1 MFQKGLSYLGVFFLT
16 TLSFLPLGFLYL
28 LADIFYVLI
37 YHVFGYRKKVVR
49 ENLLNSFPEKNL
61 EEIIAI
67 EKRFFKY
74 LASLMFEVIKMRSIS
89 AKELNKR
96 VKFKNVDLVEAYL
109 KNNESV
115 LFCSSHYG
123 NYEWVCMAI
132 GMTFSGQ
139 HHPIYKP
146 LSNEIFDNWF
156 LKMRSRYGNQ
166 MISMRQTIRAIQSTK
181 HYPTMFTFGSDQAPS
196 KEDSQYWTTLLH
208 QEAAIQLGVEKI
220 AKKTNRPV
228 FYLKTSYL
236 KRGYY
241 EVDCV
246 PICLDPKNTAE
257 FEITELH
264 TRFLE
269 DFIKEEPAYW
279 LWSHRRWKYKQE
291 KPVRK
296 TVQEIKTDGKVLQ
309 SEL

>member
-16 TLSFLPLGFLYL
+16 TISFLPLGFLYL

-61 EEIIAI
+61 EEIKAI

-166 MISMRQTIRAIQSTK
+166 MVSMRQTIRAIQSTK

-296 TVQEIKTDGKVLQ
+296 TEQEIKTDGKVLQ

>member
-1 MFQKGLSYLGVFFLT
+1 MFQKRLSYLGVFFLT
-16 TLSFLPLGFLYL
+16 TLSLMPLRFLYL
-28 LADIFYVLI
+28 LADISYVLI
-37 YHVFGYRKKVVR
+37 YHVFGYRRKVVR
-49 ENLLNSFPEKNL
+49 QNLLNSFPEKNL
-61 EEIIAI
+61 KEIIAI
-67 EKRFFKY
+67 EKEFFKY
-74 LASLMFEVIKMRSIS
+74 LTSLIFEVIKMRSIS
-89 AKELNKR
+89 TKELNKR

-115 LFCSSHYG
+115 IFCSSHYG

-146 LSNEIFDNWF
+146 LNNEIFDDWF

-166 MISMRQTIRAIQSTK
+166 MVSMRQTIRVIQSTK

-196 KEDSQYWTTLLH
+196 KEDSQYWTTLLN
-208 QEAAIQLGVEKI
+208 QQASIQLGVEKI

-228 FYLKTSYL
+228 FYLKISYL

-246 PICLDPKNTAE
+246 PICLDPRNTAE

-279 LWSHRRWKYKQE
+279 LWSHRRWKYKPE
-291 KPVRK
+291 KQVRK
-296 TVQEIKTDGKVLQ
+296 GLSKDHVAEPIDC
-309 SEL
+309 

>member
-1 MFQKGLSYLGVFFLT
+1 
-16 TLSFLPLGFLYL
+16 
-28 LADIFYVLI
+28 
-37 YHVFGYRKKVVR
+37 
-49 ENLLNSFPEKNL
+49 
-61 EEIIAI
+61 
-67 EKRFFKY
+67 
-74 LASLMFEVIKMRSIS
+74 
-89 AKELNKR
+89 
-96 VKFKNVDLVEAYL
+96 
-109 KNNESV
+109 
-115 LFCSSHYG
+115 
-123 NYEWVCMAI
+123 
-132 GMTFSGQ
+132 
-139 HHPIYKP
+139 
-146 LSNEIFDNWF
+146 
-156 LKMRSRYGNQ
+156 
-166 MISMRQTIRAIQSTK
+166 
-181 HYPTMFTFGSDQAPS
+181 MFTFGSDQAPS

-208 QEAAIQLGVEKI
+208 QDAAIQLGVEKI

-279 LWSHRRWKYKQE
+279 LWSYRRWKYKPG
-291 KPVRK
+291 KLVRK
-296 TVQEIKTDGKVLQ
+296 TEQQTKMDGKILQ

>member
-16 TLSFLPLGFLYL
+16 TLSLLPLRFLYL

-37 YHVFGYRKKVVR
+37 YYVFGYRRKVVR
-49 ENLLNSFPEKNL
+49 ENLLNSFPEKKID
-61 EEIIAI
+61 EIIAI
-67 EKRFFKY
+67 EKRYFKY
-74 LASLMFEVIKMRSIS
+74 LASLVFEVIKMRSIS
-89 AKELNKR
+89 EKELNKR

-146 LSNEIFDNWF
+146 LSDEIFDNWF

-166 MISMRQTIRAIQSTK
+166 MVSMRQTIRAIQSTK

-208 QEAAIQLGVEKI
+208 QEASIQLGVEKI

-246 PICLDPKNTAE
+246 PICLDPKNTKE

-264 TRFLE
+264 THFLE

-279 LWSHRRWKYKQE
+279 LWSHRRWKYKPE
-291 KPVRK
+291 KPFRK
-296 TVQEIKTDGKVLQ
+296 SSSKDYATEDIEG
-309 SEL
+309 

>member
-1 MFQKGLSYLGVFFLT
+1 MFEKAFSYLGIFFLT
-16 TLSFLPLGFLYL
+16 TLSLLPLSFLYL

-37 YHVFGYRKKVVR
+37 YYVFGYRKKVVR
-49 ENLLNSFPEKNL
+49 ENLLNSFPEKKMA
-61 EEIIAI
+61 EIIVI

-74 LASLMFEVIKMRSIS
+74 LASLIFEIIKMKSIS
-89 AKELNKR
+89 ARELKKR

-115 LFCSSHYG
+115 LFCSSHYA

-132 GMTFSGQ
+132 GMAFSGQ
-139 HHPIYKP
+139 HYPIYKP
-146 LSNEIFDNWF
+146 LSNELFDNWF
-156 LKMRSRYGNQ
+156 LRMRSRFGNQ
-166 MISMRQTIRAIQSTK
+166 MISMRQTIRAIQSSK
-181 HYPTMFTFGSDQAPS
+181 NQATMFTFGSDQAPS
-196 KEDSQYWTTLLH
+196 KEDSQYWTTLLN
-208 QEAAIQLGVEKI
+208 QEASIQLGIEKI

-228 FYLKTSYL
+228 FYLKIKYI

-246 PICLDPKNTAE
+246 PICLAPMSTAE

-269 DFIKEEPAYW
+269 DLIREEPAYW
-279 LWSHRRWKYKQE
+279 LWSHRRWKYKPE
-291 KPVRK
+291 KSLSKSLPK
-296 TVQEIKTDGKVLQ
+296 DHFAENIDG
-309 SEL
+309 

>member
-296 TVQEIKTDGKVLQ
+296 SEQEIKTDGKVLQ

>member
-1 MFQKGLSYLGVFFLT
+1 MFKKAFPYLGIYFLKS
-16 TLSFLPLGFLYL
+16 LSLLPLGFLYL
-28 LADIFYVLI
+28 LSNVFYLLI
-37 YHVFGYRKKVVR
+37 YRVFGYRKKVVR
-49 ENLLNSFPEKNL
+49 ENLLNSFPEKGI

-67 EKRFFKY
+67 EKKFYKYFSDLFF
-74 LASLMFEVIKMRSIS
+74 EIIKMQSIS
-89 AKELNKR
+89 KKELNKR
-96 VKFKNVDLVEAYL
+96 VRFKNVDLVEAYL
-109 KNNESV
+109 KNNESA
-115 LFCSSHYG
+115 LFCASHYA
-123 NYEWVCMAI
+123 NYEWVCMSI

-139 HHPIYKP
+139 HYPIYKP
-146 LSNEIFDNWF
+146 LSNKVFDNWF

-181 HYPTMFTFGSDQAPS
+181 HYPSMFTFGSDQAPS
-196 KEDSQYWTTLLH
+196 KEDSQYWTTLLN
-208 QEAAIQLGVEKI
+208 QEASIQLGLEKI

-228 FYLKTSYL
+228 FFLKTSYV

-246 PICLDPKNTAE
+246 PISLNPADTAE

-279 LWSHRRWKYKQE
+279 LWSHRRWKYKPE

-296 TVQEIKTDGKVLQ
+296 SPSKDLKEENIEG
-309 SEL
+309 

>member
-1 MFQKGLSYLGVFFLT
+1 MIKRALSHIGVFVLT
-16 TLSFLPLGFLYL
+16 VLSLLPLQILYL
-28 LADIFYVLI
+28 FANGAYVLL
-37 YHVFGYRKKVVR
+37 YYVFGYRKKVVR
-49 ENLLNSFPEKNL
+49 QNLMNSFPEKKL

-67 EKRFFKY
+67 EKKFFKY
-74 LASLMFEVIKMRSIS
+74 FSSLIFEVIKMRSIS
-89 AKELNKR
+89 SKELDKR

-132 GMTFSGQ
+132 GMTFSGL

-208 QEAAIQLGVEKI
+208 QEASIQLGVEKI

-257 FEITELH
+257 FEITEIH
-264 TRFLE
+264 THFLE
-269 DFIKEEPAYW
+269 DLIKEEPAYW
-279 LWSHRRWKYKQE
+279 LWSHRRWKYKPE
-291 KPVRK
+291 KSVRK
-296 TVQEIKTDGKVLQ
+296 TEQEPKTDGKILQ

>member
-1 MFQKGLSYLGVFFLT
+1 MFEKTFSYLGIYFLKA
-16 TLSFLPLGFLYL
+16 LSLLPLGFLYL
-28 LADIFYVLI
+28 LSNIFYVLI
-37 YHVFGYRKKVVR
+37 YRVFGYRKKVVR
-49 ENLLNSFPEKNL
+49 ENLLNSFPEKKV
-61 EEIIAI
+61 EEIVAI
-67 EKRFFKY
+67 EKKFYKY
-74 LASLMFEVIKMRSIS
+74 FCDLVFEIIKLKSIS

-123 NYEWVCMAI
+123 NYEWVCMCI

-139 HHPIYKP
+139 HYPIYKP
-146 LSNEIFDNWF
+146 LSNGIFDDWF

-181 HYPTMFTFGSDQAPS
+181 HYASMFTFGSDQAPS
-196 KEDSQYWTTLLH
+196 KEDSQYWTTLLN
-208 QEAAIQLGVEKI
+208 QEASIQLGLEKI
-220 AKKTNRPV
+220 ARKTNRPV
-228 FYLKTSYL
+228 FYLKTSYV
-236 KRGYY
+236 KQGYY

-246 PICLDPKNTAE
+246 PISLTPASTAE

-269 DFIKEEPAYW
+269 DLIIEEPAYW
-279 LWSHRRWKYKQE
+279 LWSHRRWKYKPE
-291 KPVRK
+291 KAVPTRIAK
-296 TVQEIKTDGKVLQ
+296 DYFTEK
-309 SEL
+309 SEG